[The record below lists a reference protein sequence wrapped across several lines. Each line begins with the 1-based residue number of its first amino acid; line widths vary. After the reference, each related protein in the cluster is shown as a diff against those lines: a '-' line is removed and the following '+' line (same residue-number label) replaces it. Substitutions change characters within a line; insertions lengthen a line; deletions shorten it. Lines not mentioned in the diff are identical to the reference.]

1 MGLLDT
7 DAALQN
13 ATKCDTWHEIKAS
26 HASDGFA
33 PLKVNDFDQVWIY
46 QSNLYDLKSDL
57 SQIFIKFNRI
67 CN

>member
-26 HASDGFA
+26 HASDEFA
-33 PLKVNDFDQVWIY
+33 PLKVSDLEQGWTH

-57 SQIFIKFNRI
+57 SQIFIKFNWI
-67 CN
+67 GN